1 MASLALVLNGVCITG
16 AVPSDPSALTATAIS
31 QTRIDGT
38 YTKTANVPS
47 THSLEYSS
55 NGGGSWTTVTVS
67 GGAYSVTGL
76 TILTNYLF
84 RLRAI
89 GVWGNSAY
97 TATVGCSTPSNPPSL
112 YPALDFHDARNSMYV
127 GAKIV

>member
-1 MASLALVLNGVCITG
+1 MASLALVLNGKAITG

-31 QTRIDGT
+31 TTRIDGT
-38 YTKTANVPS
+38 YTITANVPS
-47 THSLEYSS
+47 TNSLEYSS
-55 NGGGSWTTVTVS
+55 NAGSSWTTQTVS

-76 TILTNYLF
+76 TSNTNYLF

-97 TATVGCSTPSNPPSL
+97 TATVGCSTPASPPTL

-127 GAKIV
+127 GQVV